1 MKRKLSEDASPVP
14 LVDLAPWFD
23 GGHLDRAEVARIV
36 DHALQTSGFLL
47 VANHRVPPVILAG
60 AREAA
65 LELFSLP
72 LSDKEALAIG
82 SDAYRGW
89 AALGTEATAASYGV
103 ATLPDLRESF
113 TIGPIDRPDDDYH
126 RRGGA
131 VFAPNRWPPSL
142 PRFEDAWLT
151 LYRSFEALAETM
163 LRVMEAA
170 LALQPGDLVDV
181 CRRHTTQLVANYYPA
196 GHGVTA
202 EPGRY
207 RVGPHTDFGTF
218 TILDREPGVGGLQI
232 QLYDGRWADAPW
244 IPGTLTVNTGDLM
257 ALWSGYRW
265 TSTRHRVLPPSTT
278 APDEELLSLIFFH
291 EPDHNAVIR
300 ALAAPDGEAAPDTTV
315 VASEYLRE
323 KLDAMVLRPGAK

>member
-1 MKRKLSEDASPVP
+1 MTREFREAGSPVP

-23 GGHLDRAEVARIV
+23 GDHLDRAEVARTV
-36 DHALQTSGFLL
+36 DRALQTSGFLL
-47 VANHRVPPVILAG
+47 IANHRVPP
-60 AREAA
+60 AA
-65 LELFSLP
+65 LAAARQATRELFALP
-72 LSDKEALAIG
+72 LPDKEALAVG

-89 AALGTEATAASYGV
+89 SALGTEATAASYGV
-103 ATLPDLRESF
+103 TTLPDLRESF

-151 LYRSFEALAETM
+151 LYRSFEALAEVM

-170 LALQPGDLVDV
+170 LGLQPGELVDV
-181 CRRHTTQLVANYYPA
+181 CRRHTTQMVANYYPA
-196 GHGVTA
+196 GHGVAA
-202 EPGRY
+202 EPGQY
-207 RVGPHTDFGTF
+207 RVGPHTDFGTL
-218 TILDREPGVGGLQI
+218 TILDRQPGVGGLQVRVD
-232 QLYDGRWADAPW
+232 DGTWADAPW

-265 TSTRHRVLPPSTT
+265 TSTLHRVLPPSVA

-291 EPDHNAVIR
+291 EPDHDAIIR
-300 ALAAPDGEAAPDTTV
+300 ALAAPDGETAPDTTV
-315 VASEYLRE
+315 VASEYLRD
-323 KLDAMVLRPGAK
+323 KLDAMVLGPGAT

>member
-1 MKRKLSEDASPVP
+1 MELSGAASQVP

-23 GGHLDRAEVARIV
+23 GGHLDRAEVARTV
-36 DHALQTSGFLL
+36 DQALQTSGFLL
-47 VANHRVPPVILAG
+47 LASHRVPPAALAD

-65 LELFSLP
+65 LELFALP
-72 LSDKEALAIG
+72 PGDKGALAVG

-113 TIGPIDRPDDDYH
+113 TIGPVDRPDDDYH
-126 RRGGA
+126 RRGRGA
-131 VFAPNRWPPSL
+131 LAPNRWPPSL
-142 PRFEDAWLT
+142 PRFEHAWGT

-181 CRRHTTQLVANYYPA
+181 CRRHTTELVANYYPA
-196 GHGVTA
+196 GRGVAA

-232 QLYDGRWADAPW
+232 QLGDDTWADAPW
-244 IPGTLTVNTGDLM
+244 VPGTLTVNTGDLM

-265 TSTRHRVLPPSTT
+265 RSTRHRVLPPSVS

-291 EPDHNAVIR
+291 EPDYDAVIR
-300 ALAAPDGEAAPDTTV
+300 ALAAPDGEVVPDTTV
-315 VASEYLRE
+315 VAGEYLRE
-323 KLDAMVLRPGAK
+323 KLDAMVLNSDA

>member
-1 MKRKLSEDASPVP
+1 MKREPSGAGSPVP

-23 GGHLDRAEVARIV
+23 GDHLDRAEVARTV
-36 DHALQTSGFLL
+36 DQALQTSGFLL
-47 VANHRVPPVILAG
+47 VANHRMPPAVLAA

-72 LSDKEALAIG
+72 LASKEALAVG

-89 AALGTEATAASYGV
+89 SALGTEATAASYGV

-113 TIGPIDRPDDDYH
+113 TIGPIDRADDDYH

-142 PRFEDAWLT
+142 PRFEGAWLT
-151 LYRSFEALAETM
+151 LYRSFEALAETL

-181 CRRHTTQLVANYYPA
+181 CRRHTTQMVANYYPA
-196 GHGVTA
+196 GRGRAA
-202 EPGRY
+202 EPGQY

-218 TILDREPGVGGLQI
+218 TILDREPGVGGLQVRL
-232 QLYDGRWADAPW
+232 QDGTWTDAPW
-244 IPGTLTVNTGDLM
+244 IPGALTVNTGDLM

-265 TSTRHRVLPPSTT
+265 TSTLHRVLPPSVT

-291 EPDHNAVIR
+291 EPDHDAVIR
-300 ALAAPDGEAAPDTTV
+300 ALAAPDGQAAPDTTV
-315 VASEYLRE
+315 IASEYLRE
-323 KLDAMVLRPGAK
+323 KLEAMVLGPDA